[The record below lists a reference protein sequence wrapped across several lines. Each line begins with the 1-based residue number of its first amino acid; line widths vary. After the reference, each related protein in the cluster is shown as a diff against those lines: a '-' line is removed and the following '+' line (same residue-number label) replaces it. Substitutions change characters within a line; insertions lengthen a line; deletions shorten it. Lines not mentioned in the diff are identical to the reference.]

1 VIIFYSE
8 KSNTI
13 FQKNTMV
20 ELFLWKKYDDS
31 IFIFLI

>member
-8 KSNTI
+8 KKLHYFSKKYNGWVI
-13 FQKNTMV
+13 FM
-20 ELFLWKKYDDS
+20 KKYDDS